1 MKHVKNDLIPTFYE
15 AMEDKGN
22 LTLAEVEEAL
32 LTPWLAL
39 KEGTDTGY
47 LPMFRFQHFGCFMVR
62 LGKAR
67 HLLREME
74 SRRGIETGRKLE
86 RHQREIVMLRDYI
99 QRQEAREN
107 AGRHEDTGD
116 AKEDD
121 D

>member
-1 MKHVKNDLIPTFYE
+1 MKRVKDDLIPAFYG
-15 AMEDKGN
+15 AMEDRGS

-47 LPMFRFQHFGCFMVR
+47 LPMFRFQHFGCFVVR

-74 SRRGIETGRKLE
+74 GRQGVETGRKLE
-86 RHQREIVMLRDYI
+86 RHQREMVMLRDYI

-107 AGRHEDTGD
+107 ARRHEDSGD
-116 AKEDD
+116 AEEDD
-121 D
+121 G